1 MMKSPKASFH
11 RQGPGLL
18 IFETLEICKLTAIK
32 NWYFARANKICKL

>member
-18 IFETLEICKLTAIK
+18 TFETLEICKLTAIK